1 MFHGSRRKKNGM
13 GCFPLLGFLNS
24 TKINESFVIVIAD
37 CCREEVEDVVSESK
51 GTDQAPRY
59 GSLQIYTCEAGEQ
72 AYGAKHGKSK
82 LSQNIEKNSS
92 KLFSEYNG
100 DVEKYL
106 RDCAA
111 ETDGAQSIYEGKTP
125 RQGLCIDGKMEKNK
139 PNPKRK
145 LSRARASL
153 EKIDPEFGRFFI
165 E

>member
-1 MFHGSRRKKNGM
+1 ML
-13 GCFPLLGFLNS
+13 PLLGFLNS

-59 GSLQIYTCEAGEQ
+59 GSLQIYTCEAD
-72 AYGAKHGKSK
+72 
-82 LSQNIEKNSS
+82 
-92 KLFSEYNG
+92 G